1 MLLVPPAC
9 RQQLLCTVSACDMSV
24 GAGPCYEQFPCTCCS
39 VFRHELKLQTVD
51 LGPFAVVM
59 DDNLKRLHAERDQL
73 KRSWKDVA
81 KVLKLEAGQS

>member
-1 MLLVPPAC
+1 MRHVC
-9 RQQLLCTVSACDMSV
+9 
-24 GAGPCYEQFPCTCCS
+24 GAGPCYEQLPCTCCS

-51 LGPFAVVM
+51 LGPFAVVL

-73 KRSWKDVA
+73 KRSWKDVS